1 MTAFVEAARF
11 LEIPAK
17 GKVLASPLQFLDHVA
32 RGFPVSSVSRI
43 ANAIAPADSEFRYR
57 IVPKATLARKQAERR
72 LSKAQSE
79 IVARL
84 AEVWIEAIRVWKTD
98 GAARDFLT
106 RSHPLLKSES
116 PIGVVLGSEMGAQLV
131 REILG
136 RLEHGTAV

>member
-1 MTAFVEAARF
+1 MAAFVEAARF
-11 LEIPAK
+11 LEIPAR

-32 RGFPVSSVSRI
+32 RGLPASSVSRI
-43 ANAIAPADSEFRYR
+43 ANAIAPTDSEFRYR

-72 LSKAQSE
+72 LSKSQSE

-84 AEVWIEAIRVWKTD
+84 VEVWISAVRVWIN
-98 GAARDFLT
+98 AEEARDFLT
-106 RSHPLLKSES
+106 RAHPLLKNEP
-116 PIGVVLGSEMGAQLV
+116 PISVALSSEMGAQLV